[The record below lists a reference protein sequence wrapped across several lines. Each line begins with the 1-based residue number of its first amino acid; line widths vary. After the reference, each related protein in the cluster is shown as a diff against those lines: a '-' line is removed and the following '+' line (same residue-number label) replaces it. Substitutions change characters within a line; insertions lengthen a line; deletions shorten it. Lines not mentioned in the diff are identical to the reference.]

1 MRKGIFLGQVTTD
14 IVYYVS
20 HYPANNQKLKA
31 ERQLAFAGGP
41 AANAAVTFAAFGDQA
56 TLVCGL
62 GQHPLARVAQKDLL
76 AHQVSVIDCTDQP
89 KRPPVLASIMIDL
102 SNGDRC
108 VVSSN
113 TDIRK
118 PRPNPLARISSPTGN
133 GAPHRYWSR
142 PAG

>member
-56 TLVCGL
+56 HPGL
-62 GQHPLARVAQKDLL
+62 WA
-76 AHQVSVIDCTDQP
+76 
-89 KRPPVLASIMIDL
+89 RPPSPGPGGPER
-102 SNGDRC
+102 S
-108 VVSSN
+108 
-113 TDIRK
+113 
-118 PRPNPLARISSPTGN
+118 PRPSGF
-133 GAPHRYWSR
+133 GD
-142 PAG
+142 